1 MAWVRNDF
9 RCQLHHGLSTTIATF
24 PPVYANGTHPFTH
37 LTPPPIAHPVFALR
51 QLSNHLRDI
60 LDYEDGE
67 RDLCLLHHIFQVE
80 LHDGREQRITSTL
93 AAYGDPMGTPGAHN
107 AMAKTV
113 RTVEQS

>member
-1 MAWVRNDF
+1 MGLQTTSWSIYNDS
-9 RCQLHHGLSTTIATF
+9 HF
-24 PPVYANGTHPFTH
+24 PTCLRERTASVHTSDP
-37 LTPPPIAHPVFALR
+37 PPPIAHPVFALR